1 MTCVPFP
8 DGESSRWK
16 VHAALLVVQLAF
28 ASQAVEGKIAMGP
41 LGSGGEDIA
50 PAALAMVRMGGAAIV
65 FLAFTQALQL
75 RRPTTWR
82 DHLTLAGL
90 SVLGISLNQTLF
102 LIGLRSTTPLSASLL
117 SVTIPVFTAVL
128 SVLFR
133 VEKPSPRLAIGFVLA
148 LLGVL
153 WLTGV
158 RQLDRGAIIVT
169 INSLSYS
176 AYLVFSRRVV
186 ARLGAWTLVTWIFV
200 WGAVLFAPYGMPILI
215 REAPAWSTRGWM
227 FVAYILLMPTL
238 VAYLA
243 NAWALGKSSPTLVT
257 IYIYLQPLIA
267 GSLAW
272 VQLGTP
278 LTGRAVIA
286 GALILTGVSI
296 VALRPSLQSRTGESN
311 PQSGR

>member
-1 MTCVPFP
+1 MRPLSP
-8 DGESSRWK
+8 LAARESSRWK
-16 VHAALLVVQLAF
+16 VHAALLVVQFAF
-28 ASQAVEGKIAMGP
+28 ASQAVEGKIAMAP
-41 LGSGGEDIA
+41 LASGGENIA

-65 FLAFTQALQL
+65 FLAFTQAFGL
-75 RRPTTWR
+75 RQKTTWR

-102 LIGLRSTTPLSASLL
+102 LIGLRSTTPLSAALL

-133 VEKPSPRLAIGFVLA
+133 VEKPSLRLAIGFVLA
-148 LLGVL
+148 LSGVL

-200 WGAVLFAPYGMPILI
+200 WGAALFAPYGMPILI
-215 REAPAWSTRGWM
+215 REAPVWSTRGWM
-227 FVAYILLMPTL
+227 FVGYILLMPTL

-267 GSLAW
+267 GALAW
-272 VQLGTP
+272 VQLGTA
-278 LTGRAVIA
+278 LTGRAVVA
-286 GALILTGVSI
+286 GALILAGVSV
-296 VALRPSLQSRTGESN
+296 VALRPTKTLAQRG
-311 PQSGR
+311 G